1 LRILL
6 DSWLIDSSAEE
17 PSLRI
22 SEWIAHQWEKGL
34 DSVDYGGA
42 IQALIE
48 GKKPL
53 EDIRP

>member
-6 DSWLIDSSAEE
+6 DSWVIDSSAEE